1 MSDKDT
7 LPVPR
12 LVTQPREVYLRQ
24 NETQIRSR
32 ALPLK
37 SDPAV
42 KLHLDAIEMSE
53 DLFDIHEIAGQ
64 KMASQQRT
72 AWAVIHQR
80 HTQAALQLRLYHLD
94 KLVHLIGF

>member
-1 MSDKDT
+1 MSRQT
-7 LPVPR
+7 LEIPR
-12 LVTQPREVYLRQ
+12 LVTHPREVYLRQ

-37 SDPAV
+37 TDPAV

-53 DLFDIHEIAGQ
+53 DLFDIHEIAGR
-64 KMASQQRT
+64 KMTDQGRT

-80 HTQAALQLRLYHLD
+80 HTQAALQIRLYHLD